1 MKAPRIAIP
10 EPNLADSDYSARSWP
25 QYARAVEFA
34 GGEPVKVGLRDSPA
48 TVAQL
53 VASCEGVL
61 LPGSPADVNPQKYG
75 EEAEPDCE
83 AADAAREAVD
93 ELLLQDASNLYK
105 PLLGICYGFQSL
117 NVWRGGTL
125 VQHLRTSINH
135 TAGRMVTEAH
145 AIEVEARSRLRR
157 ILGLARKDDA
167 DGQQQSSSGGGGAGR
182 RAGSRGVVARR
193 RRDRS
198 RGGSRRSVPDGRA
211 VASGAGAGGEQ
222 SGAEPVSVICR
233 CRGSMGAADDQRVGR
248 GLRRVQDAGY
258 RMESPELC
266 CPPAGT

>member
-34 GGEPVKVGLRDSPA
+34 GGEPVKVAQRDTPA
-48 TVAQL
+48 KVAQL

-75 EEAEPDCE
+75 EEAEPDCA

-125 VQHLRTSINH
+125 VQHLRTNINH
-135 TAGRMVTEAH
+135 TAGRMTVEAH

-157 ILGLARKDDA
+157 ILGLGTKMTLMVNSSHHQSVAVLG
-167 DGQQQSSSGGGGAGR
+167 DGLV
-182 RAGSRGVVARR
+182 RAAWSPEDGVVEAAEGHGDQFLMGVQWHPERVLEESKASQSLFQSFVDAAAAWEPR
-193 RRDRS
+193 MIS
-198 RGGSRRSVPDGRA
+198 ESV
-211 VASGAGAGGEQ
+211 
-222 SGAEPVSVICR
+222 
-233 CRGSMGAADDQRVGR
+233 AD
-248 GLRRVQDAGY
+248 
-258 RMESPELC
+258 
-266 CPPAGT
+266 